1 MADNSRAIHEGGKFR
16 VSIQS
21 RQRHFDSA
29 SKDAEKTISHSNKGT
44 ALPRTLRA
52 RIRGKNS
59 HTHCHR
65 KAVSFDTANAFLC
78 LHVQMKLVR
87 ITKLQN

>member
-44 ALPRTLRA
+44 ALTRA
-52 RIRGKNS
+52 LHALIRGKNS
-59 HTHCHR
+59 HTHCNR
-65 KAVSFDTANAFLC
+65 KAVSFDTARGLAC
-78 LHVQMKLVR
+78 SQK
-87 ITKLQN
+87 